1 MIRRMEIQNEAE
13 AAEVLRI
20 QIPSYQVE
28 AELIG
33 FADLPPLKD
42 TVASLQA
49 CGETFYGYWVDGE
62 LAGAISYKR
71 EEDVLDIHR
80 MIVHPAHFRKG
91 IASQLV
97 QYVLGQEQG
106 LEKAIVATGAKNE
119 PAKTLYLRH
128 GFEVLQ
134 DQEVAPGVCIT
145 LFEKTV

>member
-1 MIRRMEIQNEAE
+1 MIKRIKIQNEAE

-49 CGETFYGYWVDGE
+49 CGESFYGFWADGE

-71 EEDVLDIHR
+71 EENVLDIHR

-97 QYVLGQEQG
+97 QYVLDQEQG

-119 PAKTLYLRH
+119 PARALYLRH
-128 GFEVLQ
+128 GFEVLR